1 MSFEAQLITRLAL
14 AALLGAIIGIERELK
29 HKPIGLRTNVLIS
42 TSAALVMLLSTAL
55 MNAAGGNDLLR
66 LAAAFIQ
73 GLGFLGAGAV
83 LRERG
88 AVIGLTTAA
97 VILAVAG
104 IGLAAGAG
112 QWLLALSATAITLF
126 VLVGLGTLEKKLHT
140 KCQTVAYS
148 LRTTDVAPLLV
159 EINRVLAEHNV
170 RLHSVQVVGE
180 ENAQRIEFAVCN
192 SDDLNNTLVTRALVG
207 QARGSQTEADART
220 GGSCRMPINR

>member
-1 MSFEAQLITRLAL
+1 MSFEAQIITRLAL
-14 AALLGAIIGIERELK
+14 AALLGALIGIERELK

-42 TSAALVMLLSTAL
+42 TSAALIMLLSTAL
-55 MNAAGGNDLLR
+55 MSAAGGNDLLR

-126 VLVGLGTLEKKLHT
+126 VLVGLETLERKLHT

-148 LRTTDVAPLLV
+148 LRTTDAAPLLV

-170 RLHSVQVVGE
+170 HLHSVQVIGE
-180 ENAQRIEFAVCN
+180 EDAQRIEFAVCN
-192 SDDLNNTLVTRALVG
+192 SDDLNNTLVTRALVS
-207 QARGSQTEADART
+207 QAKGSRTESR
-220 GGSCRMPINR
+220 